1 MEEDTDLSNV
11 TVIVWLDIRE
21 YRLLQDSHLGKL
33 VFVDR
38 DWCDLFALDTLEF
51 AVGIDPEA

>member
-21 YRLLQDSHLGKL
+21 YRLLHKSYLGKL
-33 VFVDR
+33 VFIDR
-38 DWCDLFALDTLEF
+38 DWCNLFALDTLEF
-51 AVGIDPEA
+51 AVGIDPES